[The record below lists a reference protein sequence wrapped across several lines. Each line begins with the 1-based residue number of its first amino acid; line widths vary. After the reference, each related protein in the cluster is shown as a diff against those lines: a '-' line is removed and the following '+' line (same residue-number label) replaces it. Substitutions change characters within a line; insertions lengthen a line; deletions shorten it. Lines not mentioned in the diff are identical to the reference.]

1 MLPQYSPQFHPFPLY
16 SLNSIINTINT
27 ALWWR
32 QCKITTSDIQMK
44 RLHRKLKQQIQMVKM
59 KRKQVS
65 SSAITNLVLQF
76 LVNSIVSVDS
86 DFVSWYHQFLRERP
100 ECENYLTLLQWSTM
114 YESYYQSIISVQT
127 YLLTDLSL
135 SMVVENSW
143 IS

>member
-1 MLPQYSPQFHPFPLY
+1 
-16 SLNSIINTINT
+16 
-27 ALWWR
+27 
-32 QCKITTSDIQMK
+32 
-44 RLHRKLKQQIQMVKM
+44 M

-65 SSAITNLVLQF
+65 SSAIITLVLQF

-100 ECENYLTLLQWSTM
+100 EGENYLTLLQWSTM